1 MFGKEFCS
9 QLKTQVESDKT
20 LTQVVQLSHRYKP
33 YDQRARQSTLGR
45 SKKQFF
51 RQPCWEYGVPAGQC
65 SPPHQT
71 ELLPQQAAIQATAP
85 VTVQLPSPHSLG
97 EIGKI
102 LSDLPLPHPSLLA
115 LNLKMDLLAQHIS
128 TPASGRQ
135 NLPVFREL
143 DKGNKGPL
151 GAYYNQGIS
160 NTSEILAKRTLVN
173 YHSQRRTTICTT
185 GGSNQAEGEGGSSP
199 SAADGSSYRQ
209 PSLCGSKARRRLEA
223 DNRPEISQFM
233 HGTAALQD
241 GGTVYA
247 PQHGEPGMAYGK
259 IRPKRRILNHPYSP
273 RISEAPYFSGW
284 ASTSTDAVPLSSIL
298 ALHRTI
304 RLFKGYKANNSISTA
319 VRNPSDSLSRRPTAG
334 SSIQKAIIGESFDS
348 NMASQQSGVPNKYP
362 EVHHNSNLS
371 PRVLRIC
378 SGYRSDDNISPNT
391 QDQCHYERCNP
402 PSSVRIVASE
412 RFGMSHW
419 DISSNQA
426 SGMNWTPTLS
436 CPARLENT
444 NTSAARFLS
453 DIDKPVTRGESR
465 SPVVALRLE
474 SQLLSS
480 DCETRSL
487 DSHGVRRLHVR
498 LGSSLPGSYNWWQMD
513 IRGGWFPH
521 QLVGAP
527 SNFSGFAVL
536 FEGQDQRVSFDQI
549 GQSHCYSLPEQD
561 GQPHTIPALPTSSE
575 DLAMVPYTSDFSSCR
590 ILGGEGQRFGRLGI
604 PSSRQQ
610 RLATPAIGFRC
621 NPPPPG
627 SLYNRSLCKQN
638 EHPTANLLQ
647 LETGPAGKGGGCLFN
662 IMVTRPALSFPSLLP
677 NWEGTHEDSA
687 RRGRLCLSDSS
698 GMASSSV
705 VSSGAEDVSEE
716 PSPPSEGAGSP
727 VSSGL
732 ESSPFDS
739 RESVVSNRMACL
751 RQDFSSQGFSKRVT
765 ELLLQ
770 SWRTNTHAAY
780 NSAWSK
786 WCRWCFGRNTDPLSA
801 SLGSILEFL
810 ADQFDLGLQ
819 YRSLNT
825 LRSAISTSHAQI
837 DSVNVGSHPVVSR
850 LLRGMFNARPPAP
863 HYSES
868 WNVAMVVQ
876 YLRNCPSEGLPIAE
890 LGKKVVTLMALANAS
905 RRSDLAALD
914 RDYLR
919 WTPSGAQFTVVQLTK
934 TRTPGPPKLV
944 HYSFLSEDPEVC
956 LATTLRIYL
965 TKTSDRVAIVNSPKP
980 IFLTSRKP
988 FRRECPGTL
997 GHWIK
1002 ECLGKAGVDTER
1014 FTATLP
1020 GVLVPHKPEQEE
1032 SP

>member
-1 MFGKEFCS
+1 M
-9 QLKTQVESDKT
+9 
-20 LTQVVQLSHRYKP
+20 
-33 YDQRARQSTLGR
+33 
-45 SKKQFF
+45 
-51 RQPCWEYGVPAGQC
+51 
-65 SPPHQT
+65 
-71 ELLPQQAAIQATAP
+71 
-85 VTVQLPSPHSLG
+85 
-97 EIGKI
+97 
-102 LSDLPLPHPSLLA
+102 
-115 LNLKMDLLAQHIS
+115 
-128 TPASGRQ
+128 
-135 NLPVFREL
+135 
-143 DKGNKGPL
+143 
-151 GAYYNQGIS
+151 
-160 NTSEILAKRTLVN
+160 
-173 YHSQRRTTICTT
+173 
-185 GGSNQAEGEGGSSP
+185 
-199 SAADGSSYRQ
+199 
-209 PSLCGSKARRRLEA
+209 
-223 DNRPEISQFM
+223 
-233 HGTAALQD
+233 
-241 GGTVYA
+241 
-247 PQHGEPGMAYGK
+247 
-259 IRPKRRILNHPYSP
+259 
-273 RISEAPYFSGW
+273 
-284 ASTSTDAVPLSSIL
+284 
-298 ALHRTI
+298 
-304 RLFKGYKANNSISTA
+304 
-319 VRNPSDSLSRRPTAG
+319 
-334 SSIQKAIIGESFDS
+334 
-348 NMASQQSGVPNKYP
+348 
-362 EVHHNSNLS
+362 
-371 PRVLRIC
+371 
-378 SGYRSDDNISPNT
+378 
-391 QDQCHYERCNP
+391 
-402 PSSVRIVASE
+402 
-412 RFGMSHW
+412 
-419 DISSNQA
+419 
-426 SGMNWTPTLS
+426 
-436 CPARLENT
+436 
-444 NTSAARFLS
+444 
-453 DIDKPVTRGESR
+453 
-465 SPVVALRLE
+465 VALRLE

-988 FRRECPGTL
+988 FRRERPGTL

>member
-1 MFGKEFCS
+1 M
-9 QLKTQVESDKT
+9 
-20 LTQVVQLSHRYKP
+20 
-33 YDQRARQSTLGR
+33 
-45 SKKQFF
+45 
-51 RQPCWEYGVPAGQC
+51 
-65 SPPHQT
+65 
-71 ELLPQQAAIQATAP
+71 
-85 VTVQLPSPHSLG
+85 
-97 EIGKI
+97 
-102 LSDLPLPHPSLLA
+102 
-115 LNLKMDLLAQHIS
+115 
-128 TPASGRQ
+128 
-135 NLPVFREL
+135 PVFREL

-173 YHSQRRTTICTT
+173 YHSQRGTTICTT

-209 PSLCGSKARRRLEA
+209 PSLCSSKARRRLEA

-284 ASTSTDAVPLSSIL
+284 ASTSTDAVPLSSIR

-319 VRNPSDSLSRRPTAG
+319 VRNPSDSLSRRPTVG
-334 SSIQKAIIGESFDS
+334 SSIQRAIVGESFDS

-362 EVHHNSNLS
+362 EVHHNSNLP

-426 SGMNWTPTLS
+426 SGMDWTPTLS

-453 DIDKPVTRGESR
+453 DIDKPVTRGEMR

-474 SQLLSS
+474 SQLLGS

-487 DSHGVRRLHVR
+487 DSHRVRRLHVR
-498 LGSSLPGSYNWWQMD
+498 LGSSLPGSNNWWQMD

-549 GQSHCYSLPEQD
+549 GQSHCYSLS
-561 GQPHTIPALPTSSE
+561 G
-575 DLAMVPYTSDFSSCR
+575 
-590 ILGGEGQRFGRLGI
+590 
-604 PSSRQQ
+604 
-610 RLATPAIGFRC
+610 
-621 NPPPPG
+621 
-627 SLYNRSLCKQN
+627 
-638 EHPTANLLQ
+638 
-647 LETGPAGKGGGCLFN
+647 
-662 IMVTRPALSFPSLLP
+662 
-677 NWEGTHEDSA
+677 
-687 RRGRLCLSDSS
+687 SS

-716 PSPPSEGAGSP
+716 PSPPSQGAGSP

-739 RESVVSNRMACL
+739 RESVASNRMACL

-770 SWRTNTHAAY
+770 SWRSNTHAAY

-863 HYSES
+863 RYSES

-890 LGKKVVTLMALANAS
+890 LGKKVVTLMVLANAS
-905 RRSDLAALD
+905 RCYDLAALD

-956 LATTLRIYL
+956 PATTLRIYL

-980 IFLTSRKP
+980 VFLTSRKP
-988 FRRECPGTL
+988 FRRARPETL

-1002 ECLGKAGVDTER
+1002 DCLGKAGVDTER
-1014 FTATLP
+1014 FTAHSTRSASSSQARAR
-1020 GVLVPHKPEQEE
+1020 GVPIAEILKVANWTSDSTFERFYYRSEGSE
-1032 SP
+1032 AYTRAVL